1 MSHIY
6 RAGAGLAYDRNW
18 MIVKEEKGKFVTQRQ
33 VAKLAL
39 IATSIPQ
46 DVLKQSS
53 QSPPEGSVLTLEA
66 PGMDKLQVPLG
77 TSGQLKEVSCWEFQG
92 TAYDQGEEAAAWLSK
107 YLQGPHR
114 LVRYAGGASQGQ
126 EVLDSSRRP
135 TDARWVTD
143 QEVAFAD
150 GYPALIVS
158 EGLLEQLNERL
169 EKPLPMNRF
178 RPNIVVTDCKAA
190 AEDGW
195 IEYGIGKDVLVESV
209 KPCDRCTVTC
219 TDQDTAEVGKEPL
232 VTLKTFRSS
241 AALGWDMSKSA
252 VFFGW
257 NIVPK
262 AQGAVHV
269 NDDILLIKRRGKN
282 DAVPNK
288 NGKNPPATAKPQ
300 GKVQSQREMI
310 KEGLWAALQGASVAV
325 AVAGILMS
333 LMYYLIK
340 STAPTADIV
349 GEPT

>member
-1 MSHIY
+1 MQF
-6 RAGAGLAYDRNW
+6 RL
-18 MIVKEEKGKFVTQRQ
+18 T
-33 VAKLAL
+33 
-39 IATSIPQ
+39 TSIAVIVE
-46 DVLKQSS
+46 D
-53 QSPPEGSVLTLEA
+53 
-66 PGMDKLQVPLG
+66 
-77 TSGQLKEVSCWEFQG
+77 
-92 TAYDQGEEAAAWLSK
+92 AA
-107 YLQGPHR
+107 H
-114 LVRYAGGASQGQ
+114 
-126 EVLDSSRRP
+126 
-135 TDARWVTD
+135 
-143 QEVAFAD
+143 AD
-150 GYPALIVS
+150 
-158 EGLLEQLNERL
+158 
-169 EKPLPMNRF
+169 LPCA
-178 RPNIVVTDCKAA
+178 VQ
-190 AEDGW
+190 
-195 IEYGIGKDVLVESV
+195 
-209 KPCDRCTVTC
+209 VTC